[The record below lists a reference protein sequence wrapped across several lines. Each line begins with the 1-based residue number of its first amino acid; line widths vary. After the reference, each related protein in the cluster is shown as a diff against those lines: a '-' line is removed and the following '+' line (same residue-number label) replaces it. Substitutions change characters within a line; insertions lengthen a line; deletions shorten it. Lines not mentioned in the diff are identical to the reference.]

1 MSLADRHRLVS
12 LAAAAAALL
21 LPCLTAAAEDSAA
34 ILGRLRETLGGDAV
48 RSSRME
54 FTIREEGRE
63 GPPIEVRLITARP
76 DRMRMF
82 QSGGRGDS
90 EIGFDGARGW
100 MSDSR
105 GGFLPLDAETARL
118 MSRGADLQAL
128 PRTLRER
135 FERFEVAPPSE
146 FDGRPSQP
154 LVAYEESGE
163 AARIHLDPASG
174 LPLGIEH
181 SEETPEGVQ
190 HHRILFSGWRREGE
204 TMVFARAEI
213 VAGRR
218 RSIVEFSRVRF
229 NEVADA
235 EFAPPAAI
243 AEAPGGSAEAQD
255 RAAPPSAAP

>member
-1 MSLADRHRLVS
+1 MSRLRRRDLRP
-12 LAAAAAALL
+12 LAAAAASLL
-21 LPCLTAAAEDSAA
+21 LCLPAAAEDSAA
-34 ILGRLRETLGGDAV
+34 ILARLRETLGGDAV
-48 RSSRME
+48 RSSRVA

-63 GPPIEVRLITARP
+63 TPPIEVRLITARP

-90 EIGFDGARGW
+90 EIGFDGTRGW
-100 MSDSR
+100 MSDGR

-118 MSRGADLQAL
+118 MGRGADLQAL

-135 FERFEVAPPSE
+135 FDRFEVAPPSE

-163 AARIHLDPASG
+163 AARVHLDPASG

-204 TMVFARAEI
+204 TMVFTRAEI

-243 AEAPGGSAEAQD
+243 ADASSGSAEPQE
-255 RAAPPSAAP
+255 RPAPPSAAP